1 MGDYYNGYLTQIFKD
16 FTMQTTP
23 AITPVVLLILD
34 GFGHNEDV
42 ADNAIAQARTPNLD
56 ALKLAYPH
64 TLINASEHH
73 VGLPGGQMGNSEVG
87 HLNMGAGR
95 IVFQDFERINNSI
108 ASGEFFKNKALLQ
121 ALQNLKANNKALHI
135 FGLLSDGGVHSHI
148 DHILTMLEMAASQ
161 GLQRVFVHAFLDGR
175 DTPPI
180 SAAPYIA
187 ALEDKISALGVGKIA
202 SISGRFY
209 SMDRD
214 KRWERVAPAYHM
226 IVNGSSEFTEAT
238 ASEALHKAYTRKES
252 DEFVKCT
259 MIKTPLEAATRL
271 EDGDAVVYMN
281 FRSDRARQLT
291 DAILNE
297 HFDGFERER
306 VPQLSGYFTLTQ
318 FDQKQKKATPIFAA
332 TSVPNTFGEYIQN
345 LGLTQLRIAET
356 EKYPHVT
363 FFFNGGDETVFK
375 GEDRIMV
382 PSPKVATY
390 DLQPEMSAFEL
401 TDQLVDAIKSK
412 KYNAIIC
419 NYANCD
425 MVGHTGNIQAAI
437 KAVETLDD
445 CVGRV
450 VAAAQTTGAEVIIT
464 ADHGNAEK
472 MHDHDNNQLHTQHT
486 TNLVPFIY
494 VGRKA
499 TITKTSANIGAL
511 SDVAPT
517 LLTMMGVPQPNE
529 MTGKSLLSFGNSKL

>member
-1 MGDYYNGYLTQIFKD
+1 
-16 FTMQTTP
+16 MQ
-23 AITPVVLLILD
+23 ITPVILLILD
-34 GFGHNEDV
+34 GFGYSNVV
-42 ADNAIAQARTPNLD
+42 ADNAVAQANTPNLD
-56 ALKLAYPH
+56 ALNRKFPH
-64 TLINASEHH
+64 MLINASEHY
-73 VGLPGGQMGNSEVG
+73 VGLPDGQMGNSEVG
-87 HLNMGAGR
+87 HLNIGAGR

-108 ASGEFFKNKALLQ
+108 ASGEFFKHAALVK
-121 ALQNLKANNKALHI
+121 ALQNLKTNNKALHI

-148 DHILTMLEMAASQ
+148 DHILSMLEMAAQQ
-161 GLQRVFVHAFLDGR
+161 GLQRVYLHAFLDGR

-187 ALEDKISALGVGKIA
+187 ALEDKIKTLGIGKIA

-214 KRWERVAPAYHM
+214 KRWERVAPAYNM
-226 IVNGSSEFTEAT
+226 IVNGIGEFTEAT
-238 ASEALHKAYTRKES
+238 ASEALHNAYARGEA

-259 MIKTPLEAATRL
+259 VIHAPSEAATRL
-271 EDGDAVVYMN
+271 ENGDCVVYMN

-291 DAILNE
+291 DAILNDQ
-297 HFDGFERER
+297 FDGFTRSR

-318 FDQKQKKATPIFAA
+318 YDAKQTKATPIFAA
-332 TSVPNTFGEYIQN
+332 TSVPNTFGEYLQN

-390 DLQPEMSAFEL
+390 DLQPEMSAPEV
-401 TDQLVDAIKSK
+401 TNKLVAAIESK

-419 NYANCD
+419 NYANGD
-425 MVGHTGNIQAAI
+425 MVGHTGNLHAAI
-437 KAVETLDD
+437 KAIETLDV
-445 CVGRV
+445 CVDRV
-450 VAAAQTTGAEVIIT
+450 VSAAQSVGAEVIIT
-464 ADHGNAEK
+464 ADHGNAEM
-472 MHDHDNNQLHTQHT
+472 MHDDINNQVHTQHT
-486 TNLVPFIY
+486 TNLVPLIY
-494 VGRKA
+494 VGRQA
-499 TITKTSANIGAL
+499 TLANTGAL

-517 LLTMMGVPQPNE
+517 LLAMMGLPQPIE
-529 MTGKSLLSFGNSKL
+529 MTGKNLVKF